1 MSSPNVVNLAYGAQ
15 FNYGPDYI
23 IPKPFDPRM
32 LIYVPLAVAEAA
44 MRSGVAR
51 LKLDL
56 AEYKRRLEETVG
68 ALANL

>member
-1 MSSPNVVNLAYGAQ
+1 
-15 FNYGPDYI
+15 
-23 IPKPFDPRM
+23 M

-56 AEYKRRLEETVG
+56 ADYKRRLEETVG